1 MPDFQKKRNSL
12 LIAHLTHLQT
22 LFMNHTS
29 SSKSEQ
35 AQVSVRDVVSAL
47 FRHKLLICVTFL
59 TVVLGTVVLTF
70 LMPNEYESR
79 MKILVKNTRSDVPIT
94 PERTTGSTG
103 NYFENDVSENQINSE
118 IELLTSEDLLKQVAT
133 ECGLYG
139 GDSSISYTLGLKEAP
154 RSQAAQI
161 EEASRRLAKD
171 LVITPVKKANIIE
184 VKYTSRSPEK
194 AVAVLHKVQALY
206 LEKHLKLHRPPGTY
220 EFFQTQAEQSEDKL
234 QEAEKRLSGFQ
245 QSMNVV
251 SLTQQKD
258 QTVQKLTEAKSK
270 LLETETFLREV
281 NDRLGK
287 VQQQLQ
293 TLQPRIVT
301 QSRALPN
308 QYSAERLNTLIVEL
322 QNRRTQLLTKF
333 RPDDRLVREVDQQ
346 IKTTRAAL
354 EKASKETATEQSTD
368 LNPLR
373 QALETELA
381 RGRVDQAG
389 ARGRHEMLVG
399 QVQQYEAQLS
409 RLEGITAEYEDLN
422 RKVKESADN
431 YQLYKKK
438 EEEARITDE
447 LDQNKI
453 TNVSVAE
460 APIQPQLPIKPN
472 RPLNLVL
479 GVFLGALLSVG
490 SVVIAEFL
498 RDTVLTPR
506 ELEVLTGRRVLA
518 SLPNTG
524 RAPRAVFAGPDN
536 VPEPQ
541 WSEPRSERGL
551 SQPKIV
557 HDPVLE
563 WAPGE

>member
-1 MPDFQKKRNSL
+1 MNSP
-12 LIAHLTHLQT
+12 
-22 LFMNHTS
+22 S

-35 AQVSVRDVVSAL
+35 AQVSVRDVAGVL
-47 FRHKLLICVTFL
+47 FRHKLLLCLTFL
-59 TVVLGTVVLTF
+59 VVVLGTAVVTF

-79 MKILVKNTRSDVPIT
+79 MKILVKNARSDVPIT
-94 PERTTGSTG
+94 PEATTGSSG

-118 IELLTSEDLLKQVAT
+118 IEVLTSEDLLKQVVT

-139 GDSSISYTLGLKEAP
+139 GDSSISSSLGFKQAP
-154 RSQAAQI
+154 RSQAVQI
-161 EEASRRLAKD
+161 EEASRHLAKD

-194 AVAVLHKVQALY
+194 AVAVLNKIQALF
-206 LEKHLKLHRPPGTY
+206 LDKHLKLHRPPGTY
-220 EFFQTQAEQSEDKL
+220 DFFKAQAEQSEDKL
-234 QEAEKRLSGFQ
+234 HEAEKRLSGFQ

-293 TLQPRIVT
+293 TIQPRIVT

-333 RPDDRLVREVDQQ
+333 RPDDRMVREVDQQ

-354 EKASKETATEQSTD
+354 ERASKETATEQSTD

-373 QALETELA
+373 QTLESELA

-389 ARGRHEMLVG
+389 AQGRHEMLAG

-409 RLEGITAEYEDLN
+409 RLEGITAEYDDLS
-422 RKVKESADN
+422 RQVKESADN

-460 APIQPQLPIKPN
+460 APIQPQLPVKPN
-472 RPLNLVL
+472 RPLNLIL

-498 RDTVLTPR
+498 RDTVLTPH
-506 ELEVLTGRRVLA
+506 ELEVLTGERVLV
-518 SLPNTG
+518 SLPRAG
-524 RAPRAVFAGPDN
+524 REPRIVF
-536 VPEPQ
+536 VETEIESEPQ
-541 WSEPRSERGL
+541 LAEPRPGRRL
-551 SQPKIV
+551 SQPKLV
-557 HDPVLE
+557 QDPVLE
-563 WAPGE
+563 WASGE